1 MGKIVAICI
10 SENKGT
16 EKTVV
21 ERGLLIENFGLEKDA
36 HGGNW
41 HRQISLLEVEKIDDF
56 NKKGGNVDFGAFGE
70 NLIIQG
76 IDLKNLAI
84 GSQLKI
90 GKDAIIE
97 ITQKGKQCHH
107 HCKIYHRVGDCI
119 MPREGVFGKVIAGG
133 IISPEDNIE
142 ILHSNITLEACVESF
157 SEAVTAMKNGAN
169 RIELCENLSVGGTTP
184 SYGTIK
190 KSRELAAPCFVMI
203 RPRGGDFC
211 YSQDEIEI
219 MKSDILM
226 CKELGVLGV
235 VFGVLTRENKIDYP
249 LLKEL
254 VDLAK
259 PMSITFHKA
268 IDEVI
273 NPLEDIDQLI
283 DVGIDRILTSGKQLK
298 AFEGKDLLN
307 QMIKKADNKIKILVC
322 GGVTKENLN
331 DIQTLIPNKE
341 YHGKKIV

>member
-1 MGKIVAICI
+1 M
-10 SENKGT
+10 
-16 EKTVV
+16 
-21 ERGLLIENFGLEKDA
+21 
-36 HGGNW
+36 
-41 HRQISLLEVEKIDDF
+41 
-56 NKKGGNVDFGAFGE
+56 
-70 NLIIQG
+70 
-76 IDLKNLAI
+76 
-84 GSQLKI
+84 
-90 GKDAIIE
+90 
-97 ITQKGKQCHH
+97 
-107 HCKIYHRVGDCI
+107 
-119 MPREGVFGKVIAGG
+119 
-133 IISPEDNIE
+133 
-142 ILHSNITLEACVESF
+142 TLEACVESF

>member
-1 MGKIVAICI
+1 MGKVIAICI

-16 EKTVV
+16 EKVVV
-21 ERGLLIENFGLEKDA
+21 ESGVLIENFGLEKDA

-41 HRQISLLEVEKIDDF
+41 HRQISLLELEKIDDF
-56 NKKGGNVDFGAFGE
+56 NNKGGNVNFGAFGE

-76 IDLKNLAI
+76 IDLKNLAVGSILQI
-84 GSQLKI
+84 GTSLL
-90 GKDAIIE
+90 E

-119 MPREGVFGKVIAGG
+119 MPREGVFAKVLKGG
-133 IISPEDNIE
+133 VIFPNDEIKIIKSP
-142 ILHSNITLEACVESF
+142 ITLEACVGSY
-157 SEAVTAMKNGAN
+157 SEAIAAINKGAN
-169 RIELCENLSVGGTTP
+169 RVELCENLFEGGTTP

-190 KSRELAAPCFVMI
+190 KVRELAIPAFVMI

-211 YSQDEIEI
+211 YSQAEIEI
-219 MKSDILM
+219 MKEDIKI

-235 VFGVLTRENKIDYP
+235 VFGVLTKDNKIDYS

-254 VDLAK
+254 VELSK

-268 IDEVI
+268 IDEIESPENEILTLAEIGV
-273 NPLEDIDQLI
+273 
-283 DVGIDRILTSGKQLK
+283 DRILTSGKK
-298 AFEGKDLLN
+298 ATAFEGAELLN
-307 QMIKKADNKIKILVC
+307 KFIKIAKDKIKIIVC
-322 GGVTKENLN
+322 GGVTSDNFQEINK
-331 DIQTLIPNKE
+331 LIPSTE